1 MSILTIAWS
10 MAGAMCIA
18 LALIHV
24 NCAAIPVSLIE
35 SELFGHVKGAFTGAD
50 KERKGRFELAH
61 KCTIFLDEISELPL
75 EVQSKLL
82 RVLEEGEFERLGS
95 NQMIRVDVRIIAA
108 TNRDLKEEVQKGT
121 FREDLYYRLYAF
133 PISIPPLRKRRDDIL
148 PLVETFV
155 DKFSRKMGKR
165 IEKIP
170 KNIQEMLLSY
180 DWPGN
185 VRELRNVIE
194 RAVIATPGEKLV
206 LPETLWSAEPVEVS
220 EEQTEIIPLEE
231 VERQHIIRA
240 LEASG
245 GKISGED
252 GAAALLKIHPNTLR
266 FRMQKLGIKKTVS

>member
-240 LEASG
+240 LEATG